1 MKKTSKTSLL
11 GFKERVH
18 NMKKSY
24 QTAFFGLLSIILI
37 MLSIAIT
44 WILVPTIDSSVLWD
58 RMTLQFFQV
67 IIGLIFI
74 PIMLWSSYGAY
85 RESKRE
91 VVHRAWWCEFKTS
104 SKEQVT
110 PAYHYGLSLSTH
122 LVFFGFAILNEINFA
137 KSPISFLDIL
147 ILFLWA
153 CSLISVIVGILVYK
167 ETEVHSSLKEQG
179 TITKVCRKCGQ
190 KYAKEFRFCENCGE
204 ALILDTT
211 TLPSNPIIN
220 DRQVFL
226 TLSLILRDKI
236 IR

>member
-1 MKKTSKTSLL
+1 MKKNTKTSPL
-11 GFKERVH
+11 GLKERVQ
-18 NMKKSY
+18 NMKRSS
-24 QTAFFGLLSIILI
+24 QTAFLGFLSIILI

-44 WILVPTIDSSVLWD
+44 WILVPTMDPSIIWD
-58 RMTLQFFQV
+58 RMTLYFFQV

-91 VVHRAWWCEFKTS
+91 VAHRSWWCEFKTS

-122 LVFFGFAILNEINFA
+122 LVFFGFAYINEINFA
-137 KSPISFLDIL
+137 KSPLLFLDIL
-147 ILFLWA
+147 ILFLWG

-190 KYAKEFRFCENCGE
+190 KNAENFRFCENCGE
-204 ALILDTT
+204 ALILDAT
-211 TLPSNPIIN
+211 TLLSNPIIN
-220 DRQVFL
+220 DR
-226 TLSLILRDKI
+226 
-236 IR
+236 